1 MATLITGAGLIG
13 SQVARLL
20 VERGEP
26 AWLYDVRPNRDALA
40 TVVDPERIGIIEG
53 DIEDAA
59 ALDRVLREHRIERIV
74 HTAALL
80 TAGILPDIARGV
92 RTNVVGTV
100 TVLEAARR
108 AGVGRVVLTSSS
120 TLYYGLCNEPASGP
134 YPGDFAMRVISQR
147 PGSLYAATKLAVE
160 HLGLLYADQFGLDV
174 VVTRPAGVLGLWPGS
189 TGGFS
194 GRLVRAL
201 LEPAMRG
208 EVTVIDDPLLVW
220 KGGDEFVDARDAAS
234 GLVAALFAQ
243 RPAGRVYSVGM
254 GVLHSFEDF
263 VHAARQAVPGL
274 RVEVRVQPK
283 GGFSGFRFVR
293 DQPSDIS
300 AAKRELGWTP
310 QYDLSDTM
318 KSCAAFIAG
327 RGGMRRGTK

>member
-13 SQVARLL
+13 SRVARLL
-20 VERGEP
+20 MDRGEP
-26 AWLYDVRPNRDALA
+26 AWLYDVRPNPSVLA
-40 TVVDPERIGIIEG
+40 SVVDLGRVGLIQG
-53 DIEDAA
+53 DIEDGA

-80 TAGILPDIARGV
+80 TAGILLDIPCGIRA
-92 RTNVVGTV
+92 NVVGTV

-120 TLYYGLCNEPASGP
+120 TLYYGLCNEPASAP
-134 YPGDFAMRVISQR
+134 CPEDFAMRVISQR

-160 HLGLLYADQFGLDV
+160 HLGLLYTDLYGLDV
-174 VVTRPAGVLGLWPGS
+174 VVVRPAGVLGLWPGG

-201 LEPAMRG
+201 LEPAIRG
-208 EVTVIDDPLLVW
+208 EATVIDNPLFVW
-220 KGGDEFVDARDAAS
+220 QGGDEFVDARDAAS
-234 GLVAALFAQ
+234 GLVAALFAD
-243 RPAGRVYSVGM
+243 RPVSRVYSVGM

-263 VHAARQAVPGL
+263 VRAAREAVPGL
-274 RVEVRVQPK
+274 RVEVRVEPK

-293 DQPSDIS
+293 QQPSDIG

-310 QYDLSDTM
+310 RYDLAATM
-318 KSCAAFIAG
+318 KDCAAFISG
-327 RGGMRRGTK
+327 RHSAEPS

>member
-13 SQVARLL
+13 SRVARLL
-20 VERGEP
+20 MDRGEP
-26 AWLYDVRPNRDALA
+26 AWLYDVRPNPSVLA
-40 TVVDPERIGIIEG
+40 SVVDLGRVGLIQG
-53 DIEDAA
+53 DIEDGA
-59 ALDRVLREHRIERIV
+59 ALDRVLREHRIDRIV

-80 TAGILPDIARGV
+80 TAGILLDIPCGI

-120 TLYYGLCNEPASGP
+120 TLYYGLCNEPASAP
-134 YPGDFAMRVISQR
+134 CPEDFAMRVISQR

-160 HLGLLYADQFGLDV
+160 HLGLLYTDLYGLDV
-174 VVTRPAGVLGLWPGS
+174 VVVRPAGVLGLWPGG

-201 LEPAMRG
+201 LEPAIRG
-208 EVTVIDDPLLVW
+208 EATVIDNPLFVW
-220 KGGDEFVDARDAAS
+220 QGGDEFVDARDAAS
-234 GLVAALFAQ
+234 GLVAALFAD
-243 RPAGRVYSVGM
+243 RPVSRVYSVGM

-263 VHAARQAVPGL
+263 VRAAREAVPGL
-274 RVEVRVQPK
+274 RVEVRVKPK

-293 DQPSDIS
+293 QQPSDIG

-310 QYDLSDTM
+310 RYDLAATM
-318 KSCAAFIAG
+318 KDCAAFISG
-327 RGGMRRGTK
+327 RHSAEPS